1 MFHLILL
8 FIQIYISLKFPTTEV
23 TSSWE
28 TAIQFTQDWK
38 KESKT
43 KWSYA
48 TLHHVV
54 FIQASTQTNAG
65 RNCQDVS
72 MGAILVSLV
81 TRRRSGIIRCFSSPG
96 SVVASSMNRKFR
108 TGFYSSI
115 EPCIRRGRWR
125 SNTLTAADARKWWG
139 ADTNC
144 WASSSS
150 QTN

>member
-1 MFHLILL
+1 HRASSILHAPVASAL
-8 FIQIYISLKFPTTEV
+8 LCSMTPALRRPWSCRRRDADAEG
-23 TSSWE
+23 E
-28 TAIQFTQDWK
+28 TAVADCTAAMPK
-38 KESKT
+38 SKLR
-43 KWSYA
+43 A
-48 TLHHVV
+48 HHVV

-125 SNTLTAADARKWWG
+125 SNTLTAADARKW
-139 ADTNC
+139 
-144 WASSSS
+144 
-150 QTN
+150 